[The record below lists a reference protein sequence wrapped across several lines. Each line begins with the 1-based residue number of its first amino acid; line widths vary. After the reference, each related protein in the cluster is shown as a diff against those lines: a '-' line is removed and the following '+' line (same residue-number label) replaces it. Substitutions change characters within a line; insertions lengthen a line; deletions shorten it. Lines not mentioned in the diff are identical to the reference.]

1 MVVHN
6 WLGTALFIIPYSWVY
21 NGLHAVA
28 KREQGVK
35 VKKFIGSYC
44 NCIYIYI
51 GSILWD
57 VDMMLICFNGF
68 TVGGFSEF
76 KGAYVCI

>member
-1 MVVHN
+1 M
-6 WLGTALFIIPYSWVY
+6 
-21 NGLHAVA
+21 
-28 KREQGVK
+28 K

-44 NCIYIYI
+44 NCVYIYIHMYIYI

-68 TVGGFSEF
+68 TVGVFSEF
-76 KGAYVCI
+76 KGAYVCIVMGAYVCI